1 MEDLNYKED
10 IRQTR
15 LGSLGGSDGNLLAQV
30 ASIGYVP
37 SSAKKRLAVMKGLVE
52 KQDITTRVMRYGDFI
67 EQSIYSHLQEID
79 NRYQSNPLWISGKYS
94 KDGVRLI
101 CHVDFC
107 LFDEEKK
114 ILKVYECK
122 ATRFNPKQTR
132 DTYLNQLFIELT
144 LANEIVKA
152 KGEGWKVEMYLC
164 HYDTSSVNI
173 DDEFVF
179 NPDLLTIH
187 RLRIPNN
194 LFDIDKAMTIVS
206 EFAQTFDYYTE
217 DEEIDSAYLP
227 EKVKAEFDAVTSVL
241 AEIKEREVKVEE
253 FKRKLC
259 DFMLKQNLKSIK
271 NEAWNITLV
280 GATEQVSFD
289 SKKFLADMSAKHPRK
304 ANKLKKDYEKRIA
317 KGAYVKITIKTKKDN
332 D

>member
-1 MEDLNYKED
+1 MENYKED
-10 IRQTR
+10 IRNTR

-30 ASIGYVP
+30 ANIGYVP
-37 SSAKKRLAVMKGLVE
+37 NSAKKRLAVMKGLIE
-52 KQDITTRVMRYGDFI
+52 KEDITTRVMRYGDFI

-101 CHVDFC
+101 CHPDFV
-107 LFDEEKK
+107 LFDDAKK
-114 ILKVYECK
+114 VLKAFECK
-122 ATRFNPKQTR
+122 ATKFNPQQTR
-132 DTYLNQLFIELT
+132 DTYLNQLFIEWT

-164 HYDTSSVNI
+164 HYDTSNVNI

-179 NPDLLTIH
+179 DPDLLSIH
-187 RLRIPNN
+187 RLRMPKN

-206 EFAQTFDYYTE
+206 EFASTFDYYTE
-217 DEEIDSAYLP
+217 DEEIDSVYLP
-227 EKVKAEFDAVTSVL
+227 EKVKAEFDMVTSIL
-241 AEIKEREVKVEE
+241 AEIKERETKVDE

-259 DFMLKQNLKSIK
+259 DFMQSHNVKSIK
-271 NEAWNITLV
+271 NDAWNITLV

-289 SKKFLADMSAKHPRK
+289 SKKYLSDLAAKHPRK
-304 ANKLKKDYEKRIA
+304 EKKLRKDYEKRIA
-317 KGAYVKITIKTKKDN
+317 KGAYVKITIKTKKEN
-332 D
+332 NK